1 MKVTINGITYEGTEE
16 QIRRIVENPP
26 RRGGIRINEPVEF
39 PDNSER
45 NYPEWPGRTYPWPD
59 SVQRYPWPI
68 SIPTNPCDDP
78 YWQRNWDGT
87 PRVTCDDGT
96 YRRHATNYAMDGIVS
111 AFLSDQVGI

>member
-1 MKVTINGITYEGTEE
+1 MKVTINGITYEGTEDE
-16 QIRRIVENPP
+16 IRRIVENPP
-26 RRGGIRINEPVEF
+26 RNDGIRINEPVEF

-45 NYPEWPGRTYPWPD
+45 NYPEWPNRTYPWPD

-96 YRRHATNYAMDGIVS
+96 YRRHATNCSMDGIVS